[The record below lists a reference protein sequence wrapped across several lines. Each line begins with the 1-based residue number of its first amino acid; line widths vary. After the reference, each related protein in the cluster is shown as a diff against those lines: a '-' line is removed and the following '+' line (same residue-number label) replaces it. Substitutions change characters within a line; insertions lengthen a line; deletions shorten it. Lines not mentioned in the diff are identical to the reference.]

1 MGAANS
7 SSHENH
13 KPRVVWKWEVFPGI
27 FVAYSNH
34 KSLLIEKHFLSG
46 SRETLVLKAE
56 HWENPN
62 NYQID
67 FHEMTQTNI
76 ATQRKRKVRRE
87 LLRDSFDAI
96 RWSWESDPHEM
107 QPYTLDVSARIEACF
122 QKGDDS
128 CVTVRIGDLHY
139 NIYPKKKLQVNK
151 KTNKTRRIERNNLQ
165 DHKYTWQLE
174 QDNGLFEDYD
184 EPDSTK
190 IELHYLARQ
199 DKNMKIMLAHREYI
213 IDTERMCQIDV
224 LTQKERQV
232 RRIQENYIQYRW
244 FWKKEENGWPKWVA
258 FDSDLTQ
265 KLEINYLS
273 KKKPLL
279 SLEIEGQPFEID
291 TVSLIKTR
299 KDDGKYWK
307 IKREPVSND
316 RAVWTW
322 HTHQGTIKPFP
333 AFISNLIE
341 AQFVS
346 DEAAPFELET
356 VELFNKK
363 YHLNLKSMEK
373 TNIETSSKRKIER
386 HIVSNFYP
394 SALDYITQG
403 ERGKIFKFLT
413 QSGYL
418 PLEWD
423 WSQNQAVSVLDVSD
437 RERNLLL
444 GEFHQTMEEDK
455 YTVTSIYRVQNML
468 QINNFLLERMNI
480 KYFSHG
486 ANDSELLFYLSDKE
500 DPEKFYH
507 EQDCALKNRFSGN
520 TEYGQGYYFSKSA
533 KLCDP
538 FAYQKDDSTKTLVLF
553 LVLQGN
559 IANIQDDN
567 FEAVY
572 NGKYNNKLQIQK
584 PPKDADSIS
593 VSIQDQNVNIL
604 YNPERCYPLYYLN
617 YKKIE

>member
-1 MGAANS
+1 MGASNS
-7 SSHENH
+7 SNHENH
-13 KPRVVWKWEVFPGI
+13 KPRVVWKWEAFPGI

-34 KSLLIEKHFLSG
+34 KSLMIEKHFLSG
-46 SRETLVLKAE
+46 SREVLEIKAE
-56 HWENPN
+56 HWENPY

-76 ATQRKRKVRRE
+76 VTKKKRKLRRE

-128 CVTVRIGDLHY
+128 CVIVRIGDFQY
-139 NIYPKKKLQVNK
+139 IIFPKKKIQVNK
-151 KTNKTRRIERNNLQ
+151 KTNKTRRIERNTLQ
-165 DHKYTWQLE
+165 DHKYTWQFE
-174 QDNGLFEDYD
+174 QENGLFEDYD

-190 IELHYLARQ
+190 IELHYLQRQ
-199 DKNMKIMLAHREYI
+199 ENNIKIMLAHREYI

-232 RRIQENYIQYRW
+232 RRIQENYVQYKW
-244 FWKKEENGWPKWVA
+244 FWKKEENGWSKWVA

-279 SLEIEGQPFEID
+279 LLEIEGTQFEVD

-299 KDDGKYWK
+299 KDNGKYWK
-307 IKREPVSND
+307 IKREPASND
-316 RAVWTW
+316 RAVWVW
-322 HTHQGTIKPFP
+322 YTHQGTIKAFP
-333 AFISNLIE
+333 TFISNLIE
-341 AQFVS
+341 TKFLS
-346 DEAAPFELET
+346 DEAAPFDLEA
-356 VELFNKK
+356 VEMHGKK
-363 YHLNLKSMEK
+363 YEINIQSMEK
-373 TNIETSSKRKIER
+373 INIETNSKRKIER
-386 HIVSNFYP
+386 HVIPNFYP
-394 SALDYITQG
+394 SNLEYITQD
-403 ERGKIFKFLT
+403 ERSKIFKFLT
-413 QSGYL
+413 QSGHL

-423 WSQNQAVSVLDVSD
+423 WNQNQAVSLFEVSD

-455 YTVTSIYRVQNML
+455 YTVNSIRRVQNTL

-486 ANDSELLFYLSDKE
+486 ANDSDLLFYLPDKE
-500 DPEKFYH
+500 DPEKLYS

-520 TEYGQGYYFSKSA
+520 KEYGQGYYFSKSA
-533 KLCDP
+533 KLCD
-538 FAYQKDDSTKTLVLF
+538 AYAFENVGSTKTLVLF
-553 LVLQGN
+553 LVLLGN
-559 IANIQDDN
+559 IANIENDN
-567 FEAVY
+567 IEAPY
-572 NGKYNNKLQIQK
+572 KGKYSHKEHIKK

-593 VSIQDQNVNIL
+593 TSIQDHHVNIL
-604 YNPERCYPLYYLN
+604 YNPERCYPLYFIN
-617 YKKIE
+617 YKKN